1 MTKKEKLNR
10 IFLVLLSL
18 FVVMLGYGILLPTL
32 PYYTERLALKDNLDT
47 DLINFHIGMLT
58 SIYPL
63 FQLLFVLVWGK
74 LSDKYGRKPII
85 LLGLLGFVV
94 MNLLTGLVTSLT
106 LLYVARIIGGIFTSS
121 VIPVSNAYLS
131 DITSEK
137 RRTKIMAWSG
147 VAISSGLIFGPV
159 LGGFLSQT
167 NFHYKYSLGIL
178 HLDRFSV
185 PFILVSLLGLVVL
198 LVVMKL
204 LKNTEIVSRL
214 SSKKKEF
221 SWSFSQ
227 YFIVLLLLSFVM
239 QFVVTLFE
247 TVFSIYG
254 KDELSFNSNQVGIG
268 FMLCGS
274 VMAVLQPVFATY
286 GEKILATKQQIG
298 LGMFIAGTSLIAFPF
313 FTNEWF
319 IYGLIV
325 VFAAGGAMVTPNLIS
340 AVSIISKKDT
350 GRNISIQSS
359 TNSVGQILGPVLGTW
374 LIAGGFYY
382 PFIVAGVIVLLAL
395 GLVLPY
401 LKFNVKTNSLDK
413 IEIGT
418 NKIHD
423 FKSEQKTLGQ

>member
-1 MTKKEKLNR
+1 MNKKEKLSR

-32 PYYTERLALKDNLDT
+32 PYYTVRLAIQDNLDS

-63 FQLLFVLVWGK
+63 FQLIFVVLWGK
-74 LSDKYGRKPII
+74 LSDRYGRKPII
-85 LLGLLGFVV
+85 IVGLIGFIV
-94 MNLLTGLVTSLT
+94 MQLLTGLATSLT
-106 LLYVARIIGGIFTSS
+106 MLYIARILGGIFTSS

-131 DITSEK
+131 DITSVK
-137 RRTKIMAWSG
+137 RRTKIMSWSG

-167 NFHYKYSLGIL
+167 DFHYKYSLGVL

-185 PFILVSLLGLVVL
+185 PFIMVSLLGLVVL
-198 LVVMKL
+198 LVVIKW
-204 LKNTEIVSRL
+204 LKNTEIVRSFA
-214 SSKKKEF
+214 SKKIEF
-221 SWSFSQ
+221 SWSFSY
-227 YFIVLLLLSFVM
+227 YFMALLLLSFVM

-274 VMAVLQPVFATY
+274 VMAILQPVFATY
-286 GEKILATKQQIG
+286 GEKILTAKQQIG

-313 FTNEWF
+313 FTDEWF

-325 VFAAGGAMVTPNLIS
+325 LFAAGGAMVTPNLLS
-340 AVSIISKKDT
+340 AVSLISKTNT

-359 TNSVGQILGPVLGTW
+359 TNSIGQILGPILGTW

-382 PFIVAGVIVLLAL
+382 PFIIAGVIVLLAF

-401 LKFNVKTNSLDK
+401 LKLKLVKT
-413 IEIGT
+413 
-418 NKIHD
+418 
-423 FKSEQKTLGQ
+423 

>member
-1 MTKKEKLNR
+1 MKRKEKLNR
-10 IFLVLLSL
+10 IYLILLSL

-47 DLINFHIGMLT
+47 ELINFHIGMLT

-63 FQLLFVLVWGK
+63 FQLLFVIVWGK
-74 LSDKYGRKPII
+74 LSDKYGRKPLIVI
-85 LLGLLGFVV
+85 GLIGFVV
-94 MNLLTGLVTSLT
+94 MNLLTGLATSLT
-106 LLYVARIIGGIFTSS
+106 MLYIARIVGGIFTSS

-167 NFHYKYSLGIL
+167 NLHFKFSIGVF

-185 PFILVSLLGLVVL
+185 PFILAALLGFVVVL
-198 LVVMKL
+198 IIGKW
-204 LKNTEIVSRL
+204 LKNTEIKRRIA
-214 SSKKKEF
+214 SKGNKF
-221 SWSFSQ
+221 SFSLST

-254 KDELSFNSNQVGIG
+254 KDELAFTSNQVGIG

-286 GEKILATKQQIG
+286 GEKILTSKQQIILG
-298 LGMFIAGTSLIAFPF
+298 LLISGVSLIVFPF
-313 FTNEWF
+313 VNNELNVYLM
-319 IYGLIV
+319 IIL
-325 VFAAGGAMVTPNLIS
+325 FAAGGAMVTPNLLS
-340 AVSIISKKDT
+340 AVSLISKENT

-359 TNSVGQILGPVLGTW
+359 TNSIGQILGPVLGTW

-382 PFIVAGVIVLLAL
+382 PFIIAGVSVLGAMGLVYFLKTQDKEVDENLLADQHKKL
-395 GLVLPY
+395 
-401 LKFNVKTNSLDK
+401 
-413 IEIGT
+413 
-418 NKIHD
+418 
-423 FKSEQKTLGQ
+423 

>member
-1 MTKKEKLNR
+1 MKRKEKLNR
-10 IFLVLLSL
+10 IYLILLSL

-47 DLINFHIGMLT
+47 ELINFHIGMLT

-63 FQLLFVLVWGK
+63 FQLLFVIVWGK
-74 LSDKYGRKPII
+74 LSDKYGRKPLIVI
-85 LLGLLGFVV
+85 GLIGFVV
-94 MNLLTGLVTSLT
+94 MNLLTGLATSLT
-106 LLYVARIIGGIFTSS
+106 MLYIARIVGGIFTSS

-167 NFHYKYSLGIL
+167 NLHFKFSIGVF

-185 PFILVSLLGLVVL
+185 PFILAALLGFVVVL
-198 LVVMKL
+198 IIGKW
-204 LKNTEIVSRL
+204 LKNTEIKRRIA
-214 SSKKKEF
+214 SKGNKF
-221 SWSFSQ
+221 SFSLST

-254 KDELSFNSNQVGIG
+254 KDELAFTSNQVGIG

-286 GEKILATKQQIG
+286 GEKILTSKQQIILG
-298 LGMFIAGTSLIAFPF
+298 LLISGVSLIVFPF
-313 FTNEWF
+313 VNNELNVYLM
-319 IYGLIV
+319 IIL
-325 VFAAGGAMVTPNLIS
+325 FAAGGAMVTPNLLS
-340 AVSIISKKDT
+340 AVSLISKKNT

-359 TNSVGQILGPVLGTW
+359 TNSIGQILGPVLGTW

-382 PFIVAGVIVLLAL
+382 PFIIAGVSVLGAMGLVYFLKTQDKEVDENLLADQHKKL
-395 GLVLPY
+395 
-401 LKFNVKTNSLDK
+401 
-413 IEIGT
+413 
-418 NKIHD
+418 
-423 FKSEQKTLGQ
+423 